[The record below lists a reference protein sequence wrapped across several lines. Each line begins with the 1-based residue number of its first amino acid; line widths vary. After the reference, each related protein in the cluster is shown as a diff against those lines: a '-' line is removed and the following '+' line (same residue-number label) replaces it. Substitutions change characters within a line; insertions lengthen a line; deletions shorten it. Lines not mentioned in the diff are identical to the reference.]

1 MSNSKLTVF
10 FIKDKKMKSYYDYIH
25 FLNKKY
31 YIKNKDLT
39 IDIED
44 LHFNEKKE
52 KIILELNIIPT
63 DILSK
68 EIIRYKINILYGINK
83 AYCFLNIEN
92 NYLIEYN
99 YIDNQRIFYNDYEPN
114 EYDGNGLVKRLI
126 LINCPFY

>member
-1 MSNSKLTVF
+1 
-10 FIKDKKMKSYYDYIH
+10 MKSYYDYIH

-68 EIIRYKINILYGINK
+68 EIIRYKINIFYGINK
-83 AYCFLNIEN
+83 AYFFLNIEN